1 MPSMLFGYHNSIHA
15 RLGIHPTGYCL
26 GVSPETR
33 ECQQKWSILQRQGH
47 KDLAERLYEGFRNA
61 EIAMEKQRQVMIRQD
76 LDGNM
81 FTVGDQVKVDVKH
94 HLRFPVLRQ
103 PSYKLS
109 L

>member
-1 MPSMLFGYHNSIHA
+1 MPSMLFGYHNSIQ

-33 ECQQKWSILQRQGH
+33 VSRNGQYCQRQGH

-94 HLRFPVLRQ
+94 PCASQ
-103 PSYKLS
+103 YSDS
-109 L
+109 QATS